1 MLVTPGY
8 WQSTYWP
15 SSYWAVDYWLEYGTG
30 TGTSY
35 LGVLKIWDGSMWR
48 LLH

>member
-15 SSYWAVDYWLEYGTG
+15 SSYWTTDYWLEYGTG
-30 TGTSY
+30 SLYFGI
-35 LGVLKIWDGSMWR
+35 LKIWNGSMWK
-48 LLH
+48 LVQMG